1 MQISD
6 VHKLTDMRHL
16 NLFSVYYQDKTG
28 KDKIWTYASR
38 SRLDNPRD
46 KTDRLPD
53 AVVVVPFHT
62 AEKKLV
68 IIKEFKVVLGG
79 YQYGFPA
86 GLLDPGEDAQ
96 QAGKRELFE
105 ETGLDLIRVV
115 DQSPAVYSSPGMTD
129 ESVSMLYAQCEGSP
143 TSAHTGDSEDIQV
156 KMLSRDEAGVL
167 LSEPDALF
175 DVKTWI
181 VLHTFAS
188 HGVF

>member
-6 VHKLTDMRHL
+6 IHKLTDLRHL
-16 NLFSVYYQDKTG
+16 NLFSVHYRDKKG

-46 KTDRLPD
+46 KTDSLPD
-53 AVVVVPFHT
+53 AVVVVPFHIT
-62 AEKKLV
+62 EKKLV
-68 IIKEFKVVLGG
+68 IIKEFKVVLGA

-86 GLLDPGEDAQ
+86 GLLDPGEDVQ

-105 ETGLDLIRVV
+105 ETGLNLIKVV
-115 DQSPAVYSSPGMTD
+115 DRSPAAYSSSGMTD
-129 ESVSMLYAQCEGSP
+129 ESVSMLYARCDGSP
-143 TSAHTGDSEDIQV
+143 TSAHTEDSEDIQV
-156 KMLSRDEAGVL
+156 KMVTREEAGLL
-167 LSEPDALF
+167 LSEPHALF